1 MNKGPYK
8 MKAGAEGPMRKN
20 FPAAFKDKDEPTRT
34 DSIRAVNMRTEY
46 IKTGKSEEQIDKEYD
61 QIPDAKKSRKILNE
75 TDKKT
80 KDKNQ
85 TKDVLIKSLRKS
97 DPITKEKARIKQ
109 LSKIKFP
116 NQK

>member
-1 MNKGPYK
+1 MKKGPYK
-8 MKAGAEGPMRKN
+8 MKAGKEGPMLKN
-20 FPAAFKDKDEPTRT
+20 FPSALKNKDKPTRT
-34 DSIRAVNMRTEY
+34 DSIRAVNMRIEH
-46 IKTGKSEEQIDKEYD
+46 IKTGKSEKQIDKEYN
-61 QIPDAKKSRKILNE
+61 QVSGSNKSRKILNE
-75 TDKKT
+75 TDKTT